1 MNYIGTDVPSF
12 FKELKT
18 LEEFDLHAAVDGLE
32 EVELKADIFDQE
44 LFESKLRRLAYGYKA
59 RYGDL
64 LQYDVEEEI
73 ERFKGYR
80 TELAKYAIDGLSF
93 MHSAQT
99 SGMNI
104 IIEGANAVM
113 LDLSMGSYPYV
124 TSSNTTISG
133 IIAGLNLNPK
143 NITETIGVVKA
154 YTTRVGAGAFKTE
167 DLGQLTIF
175 ATELVKRSKSRGENG
190 EPRQVEDVAVADLVV
205 VKHGHMV
212 NYYTALNLTK
222 LDVLDSF
229 ETIKIAIA
237 YKDKN
242 TGQNQELE
250 SYPADHNVL
259 DTAEVVYHE
268 MPGWK
273 KPTTKART
281 FYDLPKAA
289 RDYVQYIE
297 DFVGVKVKW
306 IGTGPDR
313 DDMITRA

>member
-1 MNYIGTDVPSF
+1 
-12 FKELKT
+12 
-18 LEEFDLHAAVDGLE
+18 
-32 EVELKADIFDQE
+32 
-44 LFESKLRRLAYGYKA
+44 
-59 RYGDL
+59 
-64 LQYDVEEEI
+64 
-73 ERFKGYR
+73 
-80 TELAKYAIDGLSF
+80 
-93 MHSAQT
+93 
-99 SGMNI
+99 
-104 IIEGANAVM
+104 M

-167 DLGQLTIF
+167 DLGQIGRLTIF
-175 ATELVKRSKSRGENG
+175 VTELAKRSKSKGENG
-190 EPRQVEDVAVADLVV
+190 ERRQVEDVVVADLVV